1 MGRFTF
7 LRATLPRENCA
18 LKSPTRAWAL
28 SPNHCRKF
36 SMRSNKAAG
45 HNLEDWVLA
54 WLSAKHLW
62 KRTKEQS
69 LRKAPVETK
78 APRLRWFFRPAKE
91 LRLKLRQRFRPN
103 CRNIKPCGFCLSK
116 IMKIR
121 TDRLRT
127 CFDGVGITC
136 SQLCISSVRSISA
149 QS

>member
-1 MGRFTF
+1 LINNAVKFTPATGKF
-7 LRATLPRENCA
+7 PFRRATLPRENCA
-18 LKSPTRAWAL
+18 SKSQTPAWELSLK
-28 SPNHCRKF
+28 NFRKF
-36 SMRSNKAAG
+36 SMLSNKAAG

-54 WLSAKHLW
+54 WLSAKHLSR
-62 KRTKEQS
+62 RTKEQS

-127 CFDGVGITC
+127 CFDGAGITC
-136 SQLCISSVRSISA
+136 SQL
-149 QS
+149 